1 MGCNSSWS
9 VVASTPA
16 GAASVRPR
24 LAPFYL
30 VPFVVWTQEAAGVVP
45 AMDVQAPIA
54 ESCERRVMTT
64 WNSDGHAYSLDEF
77 MEYFGKA
84 AGLEQWRNAVPV
96 GEMERPST
104 PPTAKTPEVD
114 KDDSEIFT
122 RITKALMTL
131 LDGDVESDSPL
142 FRRRVRN
149 AKLSRSAVIWTRL
162 VKKTLLLMRHDRA
175 GRSLSEHEP

>member
-77 MEYFGKA
+77 KAYFGKS
-84 AGLEQWRNAVPV
+84 AGLEHWRKASPI
-96 GEMERPST
+96 GSMERPL
-104 PPTAKTPEVD
+104 PPQPGVKTTEVD
-114 KDDSEIFT
+114 KDDETFM
-122 RITKALMTL
+122 RITKTLMSL
-131 LDGDVESDSPL
+131 FEDDAEEVGP
-142 FRRRVRN
+142 FRRRLRN
-149 AKLSRSAVIWTRL
+149 AKLSRPAVIWTRV
-162 VKKTLLLMRHDRA
+162 VKKLLLLLRNGRTRRSAVRA
-175 GRSLSEHEP
+175 